1 MPVDYVMFPVPAD
14 LVPEVARFVYGSGE
28 ANEAIASEPEAS
40 AEAEWKL
47 ATVDQLERIYKES
60 EPKFRKLMLLVAE
73 RPDPTAPL
81 PYEEAKTAMGWTSPR
96 SLPGAL
102 GAYGRRTKHR
112 YDSAWPML
120 RERDASDYWTLNMPR
135 ELADEI
141 LRLHAE
147 LDLPT
152 SL

>member
-1 MPVDYVMFPVPAD
+1 MPAEYVMFPVPAD
-14 LVPEVARFVYGSGE
+14 LVPEVSRFVYGSAE
-28 ANEAIASEPEAS
+28 ATEAMPPEPEAS
-40 AEAEWKL
+40 PETEWKL
-47 ATVDQLERIYKES
+47 ADVDQLERIYKES

-81 PYEEAKTAMGWTSPR
+81 PYEEATAAMGWTSPR

-112 YDSAWPML
+112 YDGAWPML
-120 RERDASDYWTLNMPR
+120 REKDASDYWSLTMPT

>member
-1 MPVDYVMFPVPAD
+1 MSVDYVMFPVPAD
-14 LVPEVARFVYGSGE
+14 LVPEVARFVYGTAE
-28 ANEAIASEPEAS
+28 ASEAIASDPGASPET
-40 AEAEWKL
+40 EWKL
-47 ATVDQLERIYKES
+47 AAVDQLERIYKES

-81 PYEEAKTAMGWTSPR
+81 PYEEATAAMGWTSPR

-112 YDSAWPML
+112 YDGAWPMH
-120 RERDASDYWTLNMPR
+120 REKDDSDYWTLNMPR

-141 LRLHAE
+141 LRLHAD